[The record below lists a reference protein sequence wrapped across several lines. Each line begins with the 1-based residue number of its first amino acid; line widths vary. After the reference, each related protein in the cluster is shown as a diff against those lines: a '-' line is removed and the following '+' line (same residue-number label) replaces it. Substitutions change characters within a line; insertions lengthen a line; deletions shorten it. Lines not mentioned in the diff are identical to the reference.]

1 MEKFSRVLIGFGIG
15 ITLWVWLF
23 ESSGDID
30 REALSDVLVVAAF
43 MLMIAVPWI
52 VLLVLHV
59 KKINKVGVMISA
71 IPMALFEVMAYHTT
85 FVNSH
90 SSTAALFYIVKPFY
104 QLIFMA
110 VGLLIGWAFNKGVRR
125 A

>member
-85 FVNSH
+85 FVNSQ
-90 SSTAALFYIVKPFY
+90 SSTATLIYVVKPFY

-110 VGLLIGWAFNKGVRR
+110 VGLLIGWAFNKGVKR